1 MKILDRY
8 ILTTYLKTFFSVF
21 VILMLIFILQSVWL
35 YINELAGKDLEIDII
50 ARFLLYVSP
59 RIIVLVLPLTILLA
73 SIMVF
78 GRFAENYEFAAMKST
93 GISLQRAMRSLS
105 VFIIGLAVTTFFF
118 ANNVIPTAEFNFYN
132 LRKNIA
138 KKKPAM
144 VIAKGQFNQIGD
156 LINIKV
162 KDKSGDRGQYL
173 EEVQVHKKK
182 RKSDGNFNVII
193 AETGELKSS
202 DDSDI
207 LELVLYN
214 GHYHEDLQPKDY
226 EKRTK
231 NKPAVKSFFKKNTFY
246 IDLGEIDNVD
256 FDNQDVTT
264 RHNMLNISEL
274 DYTIDS
280 LQVMRKET
288 LDKMATDMHSRTAA
302 PTLSSHIEPQEVDT
316 VYTGN
321 SFLELFPTRE
331 RAQLV
336 ELAINSINSTKQI
349 ITTKKKSLARSD
361 KDLNKHIMSY
371 HEKFALGFACIILF
385 FIGAPLG
392 ALIKKGGIGLPIV
405 IAIILFLTYHFIGI
419 FAKNSAEDN
428 SINPVFASW
437 LSTLIMFPLSVYL
450 TSRATKDRTLVD
462 MDVLLVPLKN
472 LLTKDAVVAPL
483 NTNVFVDETSND
495 YQTIKRYSDKKLIDI
510 LKNYRQYDM
519 DESYRNTSLKLLNE
533 RGITEEEL
541 RFGGN
546 LYNENYENALRY
558 KTAFDD
564 NSKMSLK
571 LYFLMVVPIVSGLVL
586 NNNGFPTLGK
596 ILLVLGIIH
605 GILFLFTLTR
615 SFLNQSNFNK
625 ILGKNS
631 PTNVFSLILVG
642 IPLYFLYHNFF
653 KKKMK
658 EDLKQIR

>member
-1 MKILDRY
+1 
-8 ILTTYLKTFFSVF
+8 
-21 VILMLIFILQSVWL
+21 MLIFILQSVWL

-173 EEVQVHKKK
+173 EEVIVHKKK
-182 RKSDGNFNVII
+182 KKNDGNYNVII
-193 AETGELKSS
+193 AETGELRSD

-207 LELVLYN
+207 LELILYN
-214 GHYHEDLQPKDY
+214 GDYHENLQPKDY
-226 EKRTK
+226 EERVKKR
-231 NKPAVKSFFKKNTFY
+231 PYIKSTFKKNTFY
-246 IDLGEIDNVD
+246 INLGEIDNVD
-256 FDNQDVTT
+256 FSQKDVTT
-264 RHNMLNISEL
+264 RHSMLNINEL

-280 LQVMRKET
+280 LKTQRKET
-288 LDKMATDMHSRTAA
+288 LNKMAVDMHSRTAA
-302 PTLSSHIEPQEVDT
+302 PTLSTHIEPKEVDT
-316 VYTGN
+316 IYTGDT
-321 SFLELFPTRE
+321 FLDLFPTKQ

-336 ELAINSINSTKQI
+336 ELAISSIKSTRQI
-349 ITTKKKSLARSD
+349 IETKKKSLQRSD

-371 HEKFALGFACIILF
+371 YEKFALGFACIILF

-428 SINPVFASW
+428 SINPILASW
-437 LSTLIMFPLSVYL
+437 MSTLIMFPLSVYL
-450 TSRATKDRTLVD
+450 TSRATKDRSLID
-462 MDVLLVPLKN
+462 MDVILVPLKK
-472 LLTKDAVVAPL
+472 LLTKEAIIAPL
-483 NTNVFVDETSND
+483 NTNVFIDESSND
-495 YQTIKRYSDKKLIDI
+495 YQIIQRYSDKKLIDI

-519 DESYRNTSLKLLNE
+519 DESYRNTALKLLNE

-546 LYNENYENALRY
+546 LHNENYENALRY
-558 KTAFDD
+558 KNEYTVSSKLAF
-564 NSKMSLK
+564 KMYFISL
-571 LYFLMVVPIVSGLVL
+571 FLDIVGAVF
-586 NNNGFPTLGK
+586 NNNGLP
-596 ILLVLGIIH
+596 VLGIIMMCM
-605 GILFLFTLTR
+605 GILTTLIFLIYLFR
-615 SFLNQSNFNK
+615 SVLYLSNFYK
-625 ILGKNS
+625 LSSSK
-631 PTNVFSLILVG
+631 TNVNIFTMTVIG
-642 IPLYFLYHNFF
+642 MPLYFLVYFF
-653 KKKMK
+653 YREKIE